1 MKLTQKIFGLKGI
14 SPFDRL
20 GYSELVAIA
29 EVTRVKRFAPGE
41 RVIPSG
47 HVLQRLFAVIEGQ
60 IVRDGG
66 APVPAVFGVRSLL
79 DEMPIAADLTA
90 GPGGAVCLL
99 ISKGHFYR
107 ILNEF
112 PEFTLGFLTRNDS
125 EDLEHQEG
133 GQS

>member
-1 MKLTQKIFGLKGI
+1 MKLTEKIFGLKSI

-29 EVTRVKRFAPGE
+29 EVTHLKCFAPGD
-41 RVIPSG
+41 RVIASG
-47 HVLQRLFAVIEGQ
+47 HVLQRLFAVIDGQ

-66 APVPAVFGVRSLL
+66 AAMPPVFGERSLL
-79 DEMPIAADLTA
+79 DEMPIGADLKA
-90 GPGGAVCLL
+90 GPNGAVCLL

-112 PEFTLGFLTRNDS
+112 PEFTLGFLSRSDPA
-125 EDLEHQEG
+125 DLRQEEP
-133 GQS
+133 S